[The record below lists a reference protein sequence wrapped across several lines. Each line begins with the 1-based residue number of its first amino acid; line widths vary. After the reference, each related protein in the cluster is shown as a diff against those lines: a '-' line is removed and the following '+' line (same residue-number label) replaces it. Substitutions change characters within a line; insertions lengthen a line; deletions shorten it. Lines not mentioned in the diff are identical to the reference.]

1 MNMPTP
7 LASSYCF
14 VQVAQTINIGFLVSE
29 SVIYLFDLLLT
40 ICLRYKQH
48 TQYLNL
54 FLSLLA
60 WLLVIMICL
69 VIYQGKSDKQRVYVF
84 YHYNRL

>member
-48 TQYLNL
+48 YPV
-54 FLSLLA
+54 SK
-60 WLLVIMICL
+60 LVSQFTRMASGYYDMSCNISREI
-69 VIYQGKSDKQRVYVF
+69 R
-84 YHYNRL
+84 